1 MGSKRRLPT
10 VDGFTHA
17 TKNLGQCNIT
27 KPLVP
32 NTREDPVGVLTF
44 RVLNESME
52 HNATKERF
60 GSETVT
66 VYN

>member
-17 TKNLGQCNIT
+17 TKNLGQCNVT

-32 NTREDPVGVLTF
+32 NTREDPVGVLIYIQSF
-44 RVLNESME
+44 E
-52 HNATKERF
+52 
-60 GSETVT
+60 
-66 VYN
+66 